1 MQGMK
6 SVRVAAGWLTALFV
20 LTILT
25 GCATAPPPANVKMV
39 DCAQANIAWDVA
51 PEAEITNFACAFGTH
66 EGDPSLIFTAGL
78 KNVGSQPS
86 RFRLAIYLLD
96 MDKAVA
102 HPVPLKGKPPQLAVG
117 QQATVK
123 IPFMKTTVMP
133 KKILV
138 RVTPM
143 SSE

>member
-6 SVRVAAGWLTALFV
+6 SVRVAARWLAV
-20 LTILT
+20 LSVLSVLT
-25 GCATAPPPANVKMV
+25 GCATAPPPANVKKV
-39 DCAQANIAWDVA
+39 DCAQANITWDVA
-51 PEAEITNFACAFGTH
+51 PEVEITNFACAFGTH
-66 EGDPSLIFTAGL
+66 EGDPSLIFTTAL
-78 KNVGSQPS
+78 KNVGPQPA

-96 MDKAVA
+96 MNKAVA

-117 QQATVK
+117 QQATVQ

>member
-6 SVRVAAGWLTALFV
+6 SVRVAAGWVAV
-20 LTILT
+20 LSVIAILT

-39 DCAQANIAWDVA
+39 DCAQGNITWDVA

-66 EGDPSLIFTAGL
+66 AGDPSLIFTTEL
-78 KNVGSQPS
+78 KNVGSQPH
-86 RFRLAIYLLD
+86 RFRLGIFLLD
-96 MDKAVA
+96 MDKAA
-102 HPVPLKGKPPQLAVG
+102 AYLVPRKGKPPQLASG

-138 RVTPM
+138 RVTSM
-143 SSE
+143 ASD